1 MNNKIKQVRMAKKYI
16 ALGLF
21 FCMHICLFFQS
32 TKAASQVI
40 RSRPYARSAQGK
52 YIEIVNIALEKASM
66 NYNILENIGH
76 SF

>member
-1 MNNKIKQVRMAKKYI
+1 MQQYKMNNKIKQVRMAKKYI

-21 FCMHICLFFQS
+21 FCMHMCLSFQS

-52 YIEIVNIALEKASM
+52 
-66 NYNILENIGH
+66 
-76 SF
+76 

>member
-16 ALGLF
+16 ALALF
-21 FCMHICLFFQS
+21 FCMHICLLFQS

-66 NYNILENIGH
+66 N
-76 SF
+76 